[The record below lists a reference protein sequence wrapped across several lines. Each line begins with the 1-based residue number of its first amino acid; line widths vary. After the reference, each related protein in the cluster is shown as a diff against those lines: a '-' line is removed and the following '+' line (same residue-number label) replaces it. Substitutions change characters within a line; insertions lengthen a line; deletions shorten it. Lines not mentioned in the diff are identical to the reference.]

1 MQIDGGLGNFPTREQ
16 QKKKKS
22 QTGLLEDSEAPCGLG
37 GGREVD
43 CRRG

>member
-1 MQIDGGLGNFPTREQ
+1 MQIDGGTREFSNKGAA
-16 QKKKKS
+16 KKKKS
-22 QTGLLEDSEAPCGLG
+22 QTGLLEDSEAPCGRG